1 MVRSLKFS
9 LQFSN
14 NGKLA
19 QLDALSKEYKNT
31 VNYFLK
37 RLFQKKELSEDFL
50 KLYQSSL
57 SYAYKQCAKRQ
68 ALKIFKIWCRSKK
81 KKRKPKLRNISLML
95 DRRFVKLQKGQNS
108 FDYWLKVS
116 TLNKGNPILV
126 PVKNYNY
133 AQKYFTGWNLRPGAR
148 LLKKDGKWL
157 VQLTFEKETPEK
169 KKAGKIIGIDIGI
182 KKLITTSEK
191 EFLGKDIEKLIQ
203 KIQRKRQGSKAF
215 KRALKERDYYINQ
228 TVKQLNWFQLKKI
241 VIENIKNVKKNTN
254 KERKLGHEFRSK
266 FHWWTYSRL
275 LRRIQELAEISG
287 VHCQLV
293 NPAYT
298 SQTCSQ
304 CGYVHRLNRTGEIF
318 KCRNCGYT
326 EDADFVA
333 SLNILNLGLAQE
345 PMVPG
350 REKALTGATMKTQH
364 LSAEFSYT
372 RYYGE
377 LEEANTMSKSHI
389 YTFDIEVYDPKVDDD
404 WRQAKF
410 LVHGIDD
417 VLWTDDVDAVVAF
430 IRESCLRANHAVARQ
445 IIREA
450 VKEAYDDTEEGA
462 TEFAVGLVEK
472 LKDAGIL

>member
-1 MVRSLKFS
+1 MIRSLKFS

-14 NGKLA
+14 SGKLA

-31 VNYFLK
+31 VNYFFK
-37 RLFQKKELSEDFL
+37 RLLQKKDLSEDFL
-50 KLYQSSL
+50 KLYQSPL

-68 ALKIFKIWCRSKK
+68 ALKIFKTWCRSKKK
-81 KKRKPKLRNISLML
+81 KKRKPKLRNTSLIV
-95 DRRFVKLQKGQNS
+95 DRRFVTLREGQNS

-148 LLKKDGKWL
+148 LLKKGEKWF
-157 VQLTFEKETPEK
+157 VQLTFEKETPK
-169 KKAGKIIGIDIGI
+169 KKKEGKIIGVDIGI

-203 KIQRKRQGSKAF
+203 KIQRKQQGSKAF
-215 KRALKERDYYINQ
+215 KRVLKERDYYINQ
-228 TVKQLNWFQLKKI
+228 TVKQLDWSQLKKI
-241 VIENIKNVKKNTN
+241 VMENIKNIKKNI
-254 KERKLGHEFRSK
+254 KRDRKLSKEVRSK

-293 NPAYT
+293 NPAHT

-304 CGYVHRLNRTGEIF
+304 CGYVHKLNRVGEIF

-326 EDADFVA
+326 ADADWNA

-350 REKALTGATMKTQH
+350 RVKAW
-364 LSAEFSYT
+364 
-372 RYYGE
+372 GE
-377 LEEANTMSKSHI
+377 QP
-389 YTFDIEVYDPKVDDD
+389 F
-404 WRQAKF
+404 
-410 LVHGIDD
+410 
-417 VLWTDDVDAVVAF
+417 
-430 IRESCLRANHAVARQ
+430 
-445 IIREA
+445 
-450 VKEAYDDTEEGA
+450 VK
-462 TEFAVGLVEK
+462 
-472 LKDAGIL
+472 